1 MRFFIALQIVLAM
14 LLSAVLPIS
23 VVRADEFKP
32 NIPKEFI
39 RTEGTKF
46 TDGNGNEFII
56 KGMGF
61 WNGKP

>member
-1 MRFFIALQIVLAM
+1 M